1 MLRRTNPRRRTLP
14 CIHQADGSEACVE
27 PSIHALGA
35 PDGAIYVLIP
45 GFQRWPIE
53 LLMIIKLLDTSRVS
67 ERALITGPLAR
78 RFATTLAAAHKDA
91 HRPHGH
97 IRYPDTGVDW

>member
-1 MLRRTNPRRRTLP
+1 
-14 CIHQADGSEACVE
+14 
-27 PSIHALGA
+27 
-35 PDGAIYVLIP
+35 
-45 GFQRWPIE
+45 
-53 LLMIIKLLDTSRVS
+53 MIIKLLDTSRVS

>member
-1 MLRRTNPRRRTLP
+1 
-14 CIHQADGSEACVE
+14 
-27 PSIHALGA
+27 
-35 PDGAIYVLIP
+35 
-45 GFQRWPIE
+45 
-53 LLMIIKLLDTSRVS
+53 MIIKLLDTSRVS
-67 ERALITGPLAR
+67 ERALITGPLVQ